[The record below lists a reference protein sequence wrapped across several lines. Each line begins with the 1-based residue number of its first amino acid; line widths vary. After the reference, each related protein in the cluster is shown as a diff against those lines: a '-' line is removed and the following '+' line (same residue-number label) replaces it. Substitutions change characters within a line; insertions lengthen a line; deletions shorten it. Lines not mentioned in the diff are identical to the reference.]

1 MSKKIFVH
9 ILLFECHQ
17 CGAPIDSVLA
27 TDCSNPEEVD
37 SQEILLLCKCNW
49 ECKSH
54 GFAAKRRLIVAWE
67 PQNAQVTQSVHRDST
82 ILGIIPKERPSH
94 AVRPEN

>member
-1 MSKKIFVH
+1 MSKKIFAHV
-9 ILLFECHQ
+9 LLFECPQ
-17 CGAPIDSVLA
+17 CGAPIDSVLT

-37 SQEILLLCKCNW
+37 SREVHLRCKCNW
-49 ECKSH
+49 GCKSH

-67 PQNAQVTQSVHRDST
+67 PQSAQVSQSVDRDST
-82 ILGIIPKERPSH
+82 ILGIIPQERPSH